1 MLLLILLV
9 FLINNQCYG
18 LDLSKK
24 CSLLFLYQINF
35 LFQGTCRAPLGIQ
48 SGAIPDSSFQSS
60 SSLDISLGPH
70 TARIRSAIEGGGW
83 CPKSLID
90 SQSEEYLQIN
100 FLNLTVITLI
110 ETQGRHGPFQED
122 YVDYYRL
129 EYRRDP
135 THPWIKY
142 RDFRKKEIFYGNS
155 NNNIAEIREIAQP
168 IIAKQ
173 FRIYPIQS
181 NDKKAKR
188 MCLRLELYGCLSTD
202 HLISY
207 TIPQGDRRSFDMDF
221 SDKTYDGFGS
231 PLSNGL
237 GQLIDGDT
245 GSDDVRIDTQSWG
258 LRGFEWV
265 GWKKTIK
272 NRTSIKL
279 KFYFDSI
286 RNFSEIHFHT
296 NNLFSKDIEQFRR
309 INITTYLNEN
319 FLENKQILIELSDD
333 RQSEQARWI
342 NIPLKEQLAKII
354 SIELTFGNANWMLIS
369 EVQFISNEIYDMKLL
384 QELYSK
390 K

>member
-1 MLLLILLV
+1 
-9 FLINNQCYG
+9 
-18 LDLSKK
+18 
-24 CSLLFLYQINF
+24 
-35 LFQGTCRAPLGIQ
+35 
-48 SGAIPDSSFQSS
+48 
-60 SSLDISLGPH
+60 LDISLGPH

-173 FRIYPIQS
+173 FRVYPIQS

-231 PLSNGL
+231 PLANGL

-296 NNLFSKDIEQFRR
+296 NNLFTKDIEQFRR

-319 FLENKQILIELSDD
+319 FPANKQILIELSDD

-342 NIPLKEQLAKII
+342 NIPIKEQLAKII
-354 SIELTFGNANWMLIS
+354 FIELTFGNANWMLIS
-369 EVQFISNEIYDMKLL
+369 EIQFISNQITDIKLL
-384 QELYSK
+384 EQLNGK
-390 K
+390 NKFILFKI